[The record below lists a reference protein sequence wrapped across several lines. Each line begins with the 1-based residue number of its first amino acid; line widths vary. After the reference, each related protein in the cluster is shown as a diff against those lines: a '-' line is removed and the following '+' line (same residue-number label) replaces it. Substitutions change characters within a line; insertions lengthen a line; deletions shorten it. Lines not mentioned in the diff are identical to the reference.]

1 MGTTTNNGWTY
12 PESTDLVKDGATAIQ
27 TLADDIDTTL
37 GVYAPSTSALTL
49 INTTTFTA
57 VASQSINDVFSAT
70 YDNYFIQGNFTPAS
84 GQEIYYRLRVAGA
97 DATGSNYANQQFKGV
112 SASSIAD
119 ASSSANGLFS
129 VNNSTRH
136 VASAF
141 FYSPFA
147 AVPTFS
153 LSNFYD
159 LAPAVGQLGV
169 NHTLSTSYTGITFYT
184 SGGANMT
191 GTVSIFGVAK

>member
-1 MGTTTNNGWTY
+1 MGTTTNNGWPT
-12 PESTDLVKDGATAIQ
+12 PVATDLVKDGWEAIKD
-27 TLADDIDTTL
+27 LGDAIDTTL
-37 GVYAPSTSALTL
+37 GVYAPSTSGLTL
-49 INTTTFTA
+49 INTTSFSA

-84 GQEIYYRLRVAGA
+84 GQEIYYRLRVSGA

-112 SASSIAD
+112 SSSSIAD
-119 ASSSANGLFS
+119 AATTTNGLFS
-129 VNNSTRH
+129 VNSSTRH

-141 FYSPFA
+141 FYSPFG

-153 LSNFYD
+153 LSNFYN

-184 SGGANMT
+184 STGANMT